1 MKIILKDGSVKEYAQ
16 AMSVIDIA
24 KDLSEGLARVAC
36 AGEVNG
42 EVVDLRTVLEQ
53 DCELNILT
61 AKDEKG
67 LAALRH
73 TASHV
78 MAQAVKRLYPSTKLA
93 IGPSI
98 ADGFYYDME
107 FDTPLTSD
115 DFGKIEAEMKKII
128 KEDLKIERFTK
139 SREDAIAFMKEKGEP
154 YKVELIED
162 LPEGEEIS
170 FYSQGE
176 FVDLC
181 AGPHLMSTKG
191 VGKAFKIMSLAGA
204 YWRGDEHNKM
214 LTRLYAT
221 AFGKKEELE
230 AYITMM
236 EEAKKRDHRKLGKE
250 LGLFMMHEAGPGF
263 PFFLPKG
270 MVLKNTLLDYWR
282 QIHKKAGYVEVS
294 TPIILNRSLWETS
307 GHWDHYKNNM
317 YTTVIDE
324 EDYAIKPMNCPGG
337 VLVYASE
344 PRSYRDLPLRMGE
357 LGIVHRHEK
366 SGQLHGLMRV
376 RCFTQDDAHIF
387 MTPEQ
392 IKDEIKGV
400 VHLINQVYSL
410 FGFKYHVELSTR
422 PEDSMGSDEDWEMAT
437 EGLRSALEELGLPY
451 VVNEGDGA
459 FYGPKIDFHLE
470 DSIGRTWQCGT
481 IQLDFQ
487 LPQRFEL
494 EYTGADGEKHR
505 PIMIHRVVFGSIER
519 FIGILIEHF
528 AGAFPTWLA
537 PVQVKILPISD
548 KYADYSKEVLD
559 KLTEAGIRAEMDTRS
574 EKIGYKI
581 REAQTQKIPYM
592 LVVGQKEEE
601 EKTVSVRSRFAGDE
615 GASSVESFIESI
627 QKEIEEKNLRETVKA
642 DEAK

>member
-1 MKIILKDGSVKEYAQ
+1 MKITLKDGSVKEYTQ
-16 AMSVIDIA
+16 AMSVLDIA
-24 KDLSEGLARVAC
+24 SDISAGLARVAC
-36 AGEVNG
+36 AGEVDG
-42 EVVDLRTVLEQ
+42 ERVDLRTVVDK
-53 DCELNILT
+53 DCTLNILT
-61 AKDEKG
+61 AKDEGG
-67 LAALRH
+67 LATLRH

-78 MAQAVKRLYPSTKLA
+78 MAQAIKRLYPEAKLA

-98 ADGFYYDME
+98 ADGFYYDI
-107 FDTPLTSD
+107 
-115 DFGKIEAEMKKII
+115 DFASPIAAEDLEKIEAEMKKIV
-128 KEDLKIERFTK
+128 KEALPIERFTLP
-139 SREDAIAFMKEKGEP
+139 RNEAIALMKEKEEP

-162 LPEGEEIS
+162 LPEGEAIS
-170 FYSQGE
+170 FYRQGD
-176 FVDLC
+176 FTDLC
-181 AGPHLMSTKG
+181 AGPHLMNTKE
-191 VGKAFKIMSLAGA
+191 VGKAYKLTSIAGA

-214 LTRLYAT
+214 LTRIYAT

-230 AYITMM
+230 AYLTML

-250 LGLFMMHEAGPGF
+250 LGLFMMHDAGPGF

-282 QIHKKAGYVEVS
+282 QLHKKAGYVEIS

-317 YTTVIDE
+317 YTTVIDGQ
-324 EDYAIKPMNCPGG
+324 DYAIKPMNCPGG
-337 VLVYASE
+337 VLTYASE

-392 IKDEIKGV
+392 IKDEIMGV
-400 VHLINQVYSL
+400 AKLINEVYTL

-437 EGLRSALEELGLPY
+437 EGLRSALDALGLDY

-459 FYGPKIDFHLE
+459 FYGPKIDFHLV
-470 DSIGRTWQCGT
+470 DAIGRTWQCGT

-494 EYTGADGEKHR
+494 EYQGADGEKHR

-537 PVQVKILPISD
+537 PVQVKVLPISD
-548 KYADYSKEVLD
+548 KYADYAEKVRKQLD
-559 KLTEAGIRAEMDTRS
+559 DAGIRVEVDTRA

-581 REAQTQKIPYM
+581 REAQMQKVPYM
-592 LVVGQKEEE
+592 VIVGQKEEE
-601 EKTVSVRSRFAGDE
+601 EGLVSVRSRFAGDE
-615 GASSVESFIESI
+615 GQKNPEEFIKALKEEIDSKI
-627 QKEIEEKNLRETVKA
+627 QREVKA
-642 DEAK
+642 QEA